1 MKLFKTYLFIF
12 FVSLLFSVC
21 KKYPENK
28 LWFKKPKDV
37 FKGGKITLYTIN
49 GVDQRPYYKNLYYAF
64 PYNLV
69 GQRIDDVFE
78 LPFAYDSGTENLT
91 CDYGEGSLHFSETGK
106 EVELLFTPIKEE
118 YGAENI
124 FGGRFSWKILRLT
137 KDGVLKIQA
146 KENVKVHEIQFN

>member
-1 MKLFKTYLFIF
+1 MKLFKLYFISACIALIF
-12 FVSLLFSVC
+12 FGC

-28 LWFKKPKDV
+28 LWFKKPKDT

-64 PYNLV
+64 PYNLF

-78 LPFAYDSGTENLT
+78 LPFEYNSGGELKTE
-91 CDYGEGSLHFSETGK
+91 YGEGTLTFSETGK
-106 EVELLFTPIKEE
+106 EVALSFIPIKQE

-124 FGGRFSWKILRLT
+124 FVGNFSWKVLRLT

-146 KENVKVHEIQFN
+146 KENFKVHEIQFN